1 MGEAADGSMTIVSK
15 AQHEMF
21 TRAASDPDY
30 AKLRGISPDLARA
43 KLQAH
48 ADAGSP
54 ELRDRA
60 AEKGKRSAPATKT
73 DAGAGLLGYR

>member
-1 MGEAADGSMTIVSK
+1 MTIVSQ
-15 AQHEMF
+15 AQHDMF
-21 TRAASDPDY
+21 TRAANDPDY
-30 AKLRGISPDLARA
+30 AKLRNISPDMARA

-54 ELRDRA
+54 ELVDRA
-60 AEKGKRSAPATKT
+60 AAKAARRATPAATPS

>member
-1 MGEAADGSMTIVSK
+1 VTIVSK
-15 AQHEMF
+15 AQHDMF

-30 AKLRGISPDLARA
+30 AKLRNISPDLARA

-48 ADAGSP
+48 ADDGSP
-54 ELRDRA
+54 ELVDRA
-60 AEKGKRSAPATKT
+60 AAKALKRSAAPATKP